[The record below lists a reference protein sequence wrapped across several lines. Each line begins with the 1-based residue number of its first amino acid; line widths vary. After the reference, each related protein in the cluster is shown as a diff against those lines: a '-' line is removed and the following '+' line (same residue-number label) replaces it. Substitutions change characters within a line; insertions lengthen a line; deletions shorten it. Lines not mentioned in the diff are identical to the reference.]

1 MTLSTGDYLSVEA
14 VQTGGIAGWSSRVY
28 GGGAITAETKDISPE
43 TPGKQAVLLSALGRG
58 GSARLSQEMVTPPGQ
73 SALQLNGVYEI
84 SFLAKGVGGNNQLN
98 VSLARR
104 VGGDAPYLNRFV
116 ALTDNW
122 AQYTLSFSA
131 FEAGTQ
137 SSPLQLS
144 FAASGASVEL
154 DDVSLQQSNSE
165 STNATAF
172 RDEVVNALQQAH
184 PGTIRMVSGG
194 NDVLTQLASPFARKS
209 QGLSSEV
216 AARPGT
222 APGIQEF
229 LQLCATVGADPWIT
243 VPTATTPAEMANLVQ
258 YLAGDGSD
266 SWSALR
272 IARGQVEPWTSE
284 FGKVHIELENTT
296 GISGSAS
303 APMAP
308 SAYANWSNA
317 VFGAARRSTDYS
329 ASKLDLMLSGSAPI
343 PPVLS
348 APSSILTAESSSTQ
362 AAAASEQ
369 VINCA
374 SGFASSGAC
383 GVAVTGGGGEPFQM
397 LTSAGSLSG
406 SQVNLI
412 PAGTTHGGSGFIYQ
426 TAVNVQAFSTTF
438 TFVPNGYNIAFV
450 IQNNTSASADGGN
463 PKDFASG
470 AGCEAGFFQAFNP
483 PPPNNILALE
493 LDSYSPLT
501 NANGNGAPFTYSSVQ
516 IYEEGQ
522 SPCNPN
528 DGGPNYTFIP
538 KISTYPVP
546 LDSPANS
553 QGTTTGHRY
562 SVTLAYNG
570 TNLVLSMYDVTAG
583 GSCPGSTCFTQTFTN
598 VNIPALV
605 GSNTAYIGFTGGV
618 GETSSYPLYIS
629 SLVYTVLSAGST
641 PATAPTFSPAAG
653 TYSSSQS
660 VTISDSTAGGTIY
673 YTTNGTTPTTSSTK
687 YSGAITVSSTETL
700 QAIAVASGY
709 TNSSVASAA
718 YTINPAPATP
728 TFSLAAG
735 TYSSAQTVTISDATS
750 GATIYYTTNGTT
762 PTTAST
768 KYSGAIT
775 VSSTETL
782 EAVATLSDPTAS
794 AVASATYVIESTSIN
809 YPSGGFTASSLALN
823 GGATIASGGLLQ
835 LTDGNG
841 DQARSA
847 WFATKLP
854 VQTFT
859 TDFTFEQLNATA
871 DGLTFTIQG
880 QSPAAVG
887 STGGALGYEG
897 ITNSVAVKFDLYNND
912 GEGIDSTGLYTGGTA
927 PTVPSVDLS
936 STPINLH
943 SGDVMHAHI
952 VYDGTN
958 LTMTLTDTATGG
970 SVTEVFPVN
979 IPSLVGGDTAYVG
992 FTGGTGGAT
1001 ATQNVMSWT
1010 YSVGVSTPSA
1020 ATPKFSVA
1028 AGTYTSAQTV
1038 TISDTT
1044 SGATIYYTT
1053 NGTTPTTASTKY
1065 SGAIT
1070 VSSTET
1076 LKAVATASGST
1087 TSAVASATY
1096 VIESPS
1102 INYPSGSFTA
1112 SSLALNGGAAI
1123 ASGGLLQ
1130 LTDGGGQESRSAWF
1144 ATELPVQTFTTDF
1157 TFEQLNATADG
1168 MTFTIQGQGSGAL
1181 GDTGESLG
1189 YGGMTNSVAVKFDLY
1204 NNGGEGIDSTGLYTG
1219 GATPT
1224 VPSVDLSSTPINL
1237 HSGDVM
1243 HAHMVYDG
1251 ANLTMTLTDTAT
1263 AGSVTEVFPVN
1274 IPSLVGTT
1282 AYVGFTGGTGGSSS
1296 TQNVLS
1302 WSYSTP

>member
-1 MTLSTGDYLSVEA
+1 
-14 VQTGGIAGWSSRVY
+14 
-28 GGGAITAETKDISPE
+28 
-43 TPGKQAVLLSALGRG
+43 
-58 GSARLSQEMVTPPGQ
+58 
-73 SALQLNGVYEI
+73 
-84 SFLAKGVGGNNQLN
+84 
-98 VSLARR
+98 
-104 VGGDAPYLNRFV
+104 
-116 ALTDNW
+116 
-122 AQYTLSFSA
+122 
-131 FEAGTQ
+131 
-137 SSPLQLS
+137 
-144 FAASGASVEL
+144 
-154 DDVSLQQSNSE
+154 
-165 STNATAF
+165 
-172 RDEVVNALQQAH
+172 
-184 PGTIRMVSGG
+184 
-194 NDVLTQLASPFARKS
+194 
-209 QGLSSEV
+209 
-216 AARPGT
+216 
-222 APGIQEF
+222 
-229 LQLCATVGADPWIT
+229 
-243 VPTATTPAEMANLVQ
+243 
-258 YLAGDGSD
+258 
-266 SWSALR
+266 
-272 IARGQVEPWTSE
+272 
-284 FGKVHIELENTT
+284 
-296 GISGSAS
+296 
-303 APMAP
+303 
-308 SAYANWSNA
+308 
-317 VFGAARRSTDYS
+317 
-329 ASKLDLMLSGSAPI
+329 
-343 PPVLS
+343 
-348 APSSILTAESSSTQ
+348 
-362 AAAASEQ
+362 
-369 VINCA
+369 
-374 SGFASSGAC
+374 
-383 GVAVTGGGGEPFQM
+383 
-397 LTSAGSLSG
+397 
-406 SQVNLI
+406 
-412 PAGTTHGGSGFIYQ
+412 
-426 TAVNVQAFSTTF
+426 
-438 TFVPNGYNIAFV
+438 
-450 IQNNTSASADGGN
+450 
-463 PKDFASG
+463 
-470 AGCEAGFFQAFNP
+470 
-483 PPPNNILALE
+483 
-493 LDSYSPLT
+493 
-501 NANGNGAPFTYSSVQ
+501 
-516 IYEEGQ
+516 
-522 SPCNPN
+522 
-528 DGGPNYTFIP
+528 
-538 KISTYPVP
+538 
-546 LDSPANS
+546 
-553 QGTTTGHRY
+553 
-562 SVTLAYNG
+562 
-570 TNLVLSMYDVTAG
+570 
-583 GSCPGSTCFTQTFTN
+583 
-598 VNIPALV
+598 
-605 GSNTAYIGFTGGV
+605 
-618 GETSSYPLYIS
+618 
-629 SLVYTVLSAGST
+629 
-641 PATAPTFSPAAG
+641 
-653 TYSSSQS
+653 